1 MLKKIRQSPRSG
13 GQINDAFSKVNP
25 AVGFAYFISVIIFSM
40 FFTHPLCT
48 AANLFFSA
56 FYYLSI
62 NGRKA
67 VRFLVSMMI
76 LFIVMTFVNPL
87 YVQYGDTVLF
97 TYFGTRR
104 FTLEALFY
112 GMLNGSMYAGMM
124 CWFASYNLIMT
135 SDKFIYLLGRTIPSV
150 SLLLSMVLR
159 FVPNMNSKLRTISGA
174 RKCIGKDAAGKPKKQ
189 QFENGAV
196 LISALTGWALEN
208 AVITSDSMKSRGYG
222 LKNRTSFAVYR
233 FELRD
238 KLMLAYILILAVSII
253 ILSASGALNAAFY
266 PKIMIPKIRLPG
278 IICITAYVSL
288 LAVPPGMNTLEVIR
302 WNVLRSKI

>member
-1 MLKKIRQSPRSG
+1 MPEKTSHSLYSG
-13 GQINDAFSKVNP
+13 GQINDTFSKVNP
-25 AVGFAYFISVIIFSM
+25 VVGFAYFISVIIFSM

-62 NGRKA
+62 NGRKSL
-67 VRFLVSMMI
+67 RFLLSMLT
-76 LFIVMTFVNPL
+76 LFIVMTLINPL
-87 YVQYGDTVLF
+87 YIQLGDTVLF

-104 FTLEALFY
+104 FTLEALLY
-112 GMLNGSMYAGMM
+112 GMLSGSMYAGMM

-135 SDKFIYLLGRTIPSV
+135 SDKFIYLLGRAIPSV

-159 FVPNMNSKLRTISGA
+159 FVPNMNASLRTAAAA
-174 RKCIGKDAAGKPKKQ
+174 RKCIGKDAAGKSRKQ
-189 QFENGAV
+189 QLENGAV

-208 AVITSDSMKSRGYG
+208 AVMTSDSMKSRGYG

-238 KLMLAYILILAVSII
+238 KLMLAYILVLAAAVI
-253 ILSASGALNAAFY
+253 ILSASGALTVVFY
-266 PKIMIPKIRLPG
+266 PKIIIPKIGLPG

-288 LAVPPGMNTLEVIR
+288 LALPPGMNTLEVIR
-302 WNVLRSKI
+302 WNVLRSRI